1 MASRPGGAKSSWTL
15 AEALFSMGMV
25 GAGGVEPPALPC
37 QLTRAYRCA
46 TRRFPSS
53 RSTVDGKVKCCLV
66 EGPFARAER
75 GRGRQKPPGQLHSAR
90 SLLTT
95 LGPPPTFTCTD
106 NYYAPLRRT
115 TSQVQHRP
123 AQHQHTG

>member
-1 MASRPGGAKSSWTL
+1 MRWAREELNLRP
-15 AEALFSMGMV
+15 
-25 GAGGVEPPALPC
+25 LPC
-37 QLTRAYRCA
+37 QLTRAYRCP
-46 TRRFPSS
+46 TRRFPRS

-95 LGPPPTFTCTD
+95 LGPPPTFTCAD
-106 NYYAPLRRT
+106 NYYALPT
-115 TSQVQHRP
+115 PYHEPS
-123 AQHQHTG
+123 A